1 MQPGS
6 PAQGQPPRID
16 NNMRMSV
23 VSTVLFWPLGIPAII
38 NAWRVKVALRRG
50 DYARAQMAAAESR
63 RWSSLA
69 LIIGLGI
76 GLLCCTGGLVLGAI
90 GGSNYI

>member
-1 MQPGS
+1 
-6 PAQGQPPRID
+6 
-16 NNMRMSV
+16 
-23 VSTVLFWPLGIPAII
+23 
-38 NAWRVKVALRRG
+38 
-50 DYARAQMAAAESR
+50 MAAAESR

-76 GLLCCTGGLVLGAI
+76 GLLCCAGILVLGAI